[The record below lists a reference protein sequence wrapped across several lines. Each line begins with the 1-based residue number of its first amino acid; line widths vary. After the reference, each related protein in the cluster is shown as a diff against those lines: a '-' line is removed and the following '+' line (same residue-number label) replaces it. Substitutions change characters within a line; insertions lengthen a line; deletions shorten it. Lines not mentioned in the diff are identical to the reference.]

1 MFYTR
6 DNIKAHIWKV
16 GERKEFNLDTRRV
29 NIITKTIE
37 EARQK
42 AHLEGEG
49 MLIQDRE
56 ILRMYVDACIRND
69 EYVLDVETTGL
80 DTLGD
85 IIVGVCIYTPNEIP
99 AYIPMFHT
107 DLEGKIL
114 PNQIPYQQAVHEINR
129 LTASNAK
136 HINHNTKFDHSMLIT
151 NFKQGINNIYW
162 DTQLAGKVLNENE
175 KEHGLKYLYARYVAK
190 TKDMQ
195 KFKELFK
202 DVPFNFIPLDVA
214 KIYGANDGLKTYKLY
229 EFQKYYL
236 NPKTQFRKI
245 HKLFSELEMPLIPVL
260 ADMELRGVQIRDDY
274 TEQLRDELGETR
286 EEAYKELLKIETKYK
301 DKIMQHEEIYPLIEK
316 AKGDMQ
322 YRINYNSPKQL
333 QGLIYDILKFPS
345 VDRRNPR
352 GTGKE
357 IQEKWAGRKL
367 TKVQQYFL
375 ENFQVYKKM
384 DKLITS
390 FVDKLP
396 KSLASDG
403 KIHTNFNQYGA
414 KCITGDSLIPT
425 PEGIF
430 TIQYMCDNNQEGQ
443 LVPREH
449 TIVNRYKQLEKSTH
463 VVKYTNVPT
472 IRLNLGYGLTIEG
485 TPHHP
490 IIRDGEFTQLQ
501 DIQVGETINVPLGY
515 NIFNTEYQ
523 PLGISLVP
531 SKTHNTKKV
540 TMPTLLDEDFAEFLG
555 MYFADG
561 SVHDSNGS
569 WGVRIS
575 NKNPEVIARAKELI
589 KVLFNIDAQVQQ
601 SNTTLATTF
610 SCIQL
615 QELNKYLQRGA
626 NNKIVPNELYK
637 SPKAVICA
645 FIRGLTLDSS
655 FDKNRE
661 RLSISQVNSNNM
673 RFIQQSLL
681 NIGIKCGQSK
691 TRLRITRDD
700 YQIFLKEVGVIE
712 SSKRHIRPVKKY
724 KTEFKVKVQSIEQK
738 VNTVYDFH
746 VPITHSFISN
756 GIISHNTGRFSSSD
770 PIHRINLQQI
780 PSRGKGSAVRKMFTA
795 REGYVLIGSDYSA
808 IEPRVLAKLCQD
820 KEMIQAYTD
829 GVDLYSVIASRIF
842 KKPYEECMEF
852 HPITGEEQKEGKE
865 RRSAVKS
872 VLLGIMYGRSPQAI
886 ANQFHK
892 PKKWAEQIIANFY
905 EHYPNVKKLQVKAEY
920 LAYKYGFVETILGR
934 KRRLP
939 EMSKTVLHSP
949 MYAYWARRCLNAM
962 VQGSSA
968 DIMKSAMLNL
978 SRDAE
983 WQSLDAHMLLTIH
996 DELICEVKAEDALK
1010 ASQALSRVMK
1020 ATGEKLINMPM
1031 KCDVEITKVW
1041 YGEDITE
1048 YLEERYN

>member
-6 DNIKAHIWKV
+6 DNIKAHIWNV
-16 GERKEFNLDTRRV
+16 GERKEFNLDTRKLNQYNKV
-29 NIITKTIE
+29 IE
-37 EARQK
+37 EAREK

-49 MLIQDRE
+49 ILIQDRE

-85 IIVGVCIYTPNEIP
+85 IIVGVCLYTPKEIP

-114 PNQIPYQQAVHEINR
+114 PNQIPYQQAVQEINR

-274 TEQLRDELGETR
+274 TEELRAELGEIR
-286 EEAYKELLKIETKYK
+286 EEAYKELLKLETKYK

-333 QGLIYDILKFPS
+333 QGYIYDILKFPS

-352 GTGKE
+352 GTGKD
-357 IQEKWAGRKL
+357 IQEKWEGKKL
-367 TKVQQYFL
+367 TKVQQHFL
-375 ENFQVYKKM
+375 ENFQTYKKM

-390 FVDKLP
+390 FVNKLP
-396 KSLASDG
+396 MSLASDG

-414 KCITGDSLIPT
+414 K
-425 PEGIF
+425 
-430 TIQYMCDNNQEGQ
+430 
-443 LVPREH
+443 
-449 TIVNRYKQLEKSTH
+449 
-463 VVKYTNVPT
+463 
-472 IRLNLGYGLTIEG
+472 
-485 TPHHP
+485 
-490 IIRDGEFTQLQ
+490 
-501 DIQVGETINVPLGY
+501 
-515 NIFNTEYQ
+515 
-523 PLGISLVP
+523 
-531 SKTHNTKKV
+531 
-540 TMPTLLDEDFAEFLG
+540 
-555 MYFADG
+555 
-561 SVHDSNGS
+561 
-569 WGVRIS
+569 
-575 NKNPEVIARAKELI
+575 
-589 KVLFNIDAQVQQ
+589 
-601 SNTTLATTF
+601 
-610 SCIQL
+610 
-615 QELNKYLQRGA
+615 
-626 NNKIVPNELYK
+626 
-637 SPKAVICA
+637 
-645 FIRGLTLDSS
+645 
-655 FDKNRE
+655 
-661 RLSISQVNSNNM
+661 
-673 RFIQQSLL
+673 
-681 NIGIKCGQSK
+681 
-691 TRLRITRDD
+691 
-700 YQIFLKEVGVIE
+700 
-712 SSKRHIRPVKKY
+712 
-724 KTEFKVKVQSIEQK
+724 
-738 VNTVYDFH
+738 
-746 VPITHSFISN
+746 
-756 GIISHNTGRFSSSD
+756 TGRFSSSD

-795 REGYVLIGSDYSA
+795 REGYVLIGSDYSQ
-808 IEPRVLAKLCQD
+808 IEPRTLAKLCND
-820 KEMIQAYTD
+820 PEMIKAYVEGT
-829 GVDLYSVIASRIF
+829 DLYSLMASRIF
-842 KKPYEECMEF
+842 NKSYEECMEF
-852 HPITGEEQKEGKE
+852 HPVTGEEQKEGKE

-892 PKKWAEQIIANFY
+892 PKRWAEQIIANFY

-939 EMSKTVLHSP
+939 EMGKTVLHSP

-962 VQGSSA
+962 IQGSSA

>member
-16 GERKEFNLDTRRV
+16 GERKEFNLDTRRL
-29 NIITKTIE
+29 NIITNTIE

-245 HKLFSELEMPLIPVL
+245 YKLFSELEMPLIPVL

-274 TEQLRDELGETR
+274 TEQLREELGEIR
-286 EEAYKELLKIETKYK
+286 EEAYKELLTLETKYK
-301 DKIMQHEEIYPLIEK
+301 DRIMQHEEIYPLIEK

-333 QGLIYDILKFPS
+333 QGYIYDILKFPS

-396 KSLASDG
+396 ESLASDG
-403 KIHTNFNQYGA
+403 RIHTNFNQYGA
-414 KCITGDSLIPT
+414 K
-425 PEGIF
+425 
-430 TIQYMCDNNQEGQ
+430 
-443 LVPREH
+443 
-449 TIVNRYKQLEKSTH
+449 
-463 VVKYTNVPT
+463 
-472 IRLNLGYGLTIEG
+472 
-485 TPHHP
+485 
-490 IIRDGEFTQLQ
+490 
-501 DIQVGETINVPLGY
+501 
-515 NIFNTEYQ
+515 
-523 PLGISLVP
+523 
-531 SKTHNTKKV
+531 
-540 TMPTLLDEDFAEFLG
+540 
-555 MYFADG
+555 
-561 SVHDSNGS
+561 
-569 WGVRIS
+569 
-575 NKNPEVIARAKELI
+575 
-589 KVLFNIDAQVQQ
+589 
-601 SNTTLATTF
+601 
-610 SCIQL
+610 
-615 QELNKYLQRGA
+615 
-626 NNKIVPNELYK
+626 
-637 SPKAVICA
+637 
-645 FIRGLTLDSS
+645 
-655 FDKNRE
+655 
-661 RLSISQVNSNNM
+661 
-673 RFIQQSLL
+673 
-681 NIGIKCGQSK
+681 
-691 TRLRITRDD
+691 
-700 YQIFLKEVGVIE
+700 
-712 SSKRHIRPVKKY
+712 
-724 KTEFKVKVQSIEQK
+724 
-738 VNTVYDFH
+738 
-746 VPITHSFISN
+746 
-756 GIISHNTGRFSSSD
+756 TGRFSSSD

-795 REGYVLIGSDYSA
+795 REGYVLIGSDYSQ
-808 IEPRVLAKLCQD
+808 IEPRTLAKLCND
-820 KEMIQAYTD
+820 PEMIKAYVEGT
-829 GVDLYSVIASRIF
+829 DLYSLMASRIF
-842 KKPYEECMEF
+842 NKPYEECMEF
-852 HPITGEEQKEGKE
+852 HPKTGEVQKEGKE
-865 RRSAVKS
+865 RRNAVKS

-892 PKKWAEQIIANFY
+892 PKRWAEQIIANFY

-939 EMSKTVLHSP
+939 EMGKTVLHSP
-949 MYAYWARRCLNAM
+949 AYAYWARRCLNAM
-962 VQGSSA
+962 IQGSSA

-1010 ASQALSRVMK
+1010 ASQVLSRVMK